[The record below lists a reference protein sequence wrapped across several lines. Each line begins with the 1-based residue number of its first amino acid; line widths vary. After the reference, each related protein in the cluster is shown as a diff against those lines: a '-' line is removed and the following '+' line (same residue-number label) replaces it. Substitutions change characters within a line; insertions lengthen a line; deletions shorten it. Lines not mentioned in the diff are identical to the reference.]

1 MDVVRHEHI
10 AVEPTACVA
19 AGFLQ
24 PVQVEVEVL
33 LGEEAGLAI
42 DAPLHDMQW
51 EVRKE
56 YSGASRH
63 VHRPEMLNVID
74 PFHFSPPTG

>member
-10 AVEPTACVA
+10 AVEPAACVA
-19 AGFLQ
+19 GGFLQ
-24 PVQVEVEVL
+24 PVQAALAVL

-51 EVRKE
+51 EVREE

-74 PFHFSPPTG
+74 PF

>member
-42 DAPLHDMQW
+42 DASLD
-51 EVRKE
+51 EVVRNVGKLDARAAGHGFIRK
-56 YSGASRH
+56 S
-63 VHRPEMLNVID
+63 
-74 PFHFSPPTG
+74 